1 MDQQAEVP
9 GYYHFLIIYLI
20 GYLVLAVLDEHC
32 GAGFSLVV
40 ASRGYSP
47 VAVCGLLIATASLR
61 KHRSKARGL
70 RSCSSRVLGHRLNS
84 CGAWA

>member
-1 MDQQAEVP
+1 MDQQAGVP
-9 GYYHFLIIYLI
+9 GYYHFLIIYLV
-20 GYLVLAVLDEHC
+20 GYLVLAVLGVQC

-47 VAVCGLLIATASLR
+47 VAVCGLLIATASLL

-84 CGAWA
+84 YGAWA